1 MESLLGLEYIL
12 DANKRIFYIYLLS
25 SSIIAFIYL
34 LVNRDKR
41 RVNLSSKLW
50 LHPSAKIDYYYFFIS
65 NMIKIVLIFPI
76 IISSK
81 EIALQVIYFL
91 SDNFGLIRVEL
102 PYELILV
109 LFSTTLFILSDFTR
123 YWLHRL
129 LHDIPFLW
137 EFHKVHHSA
146 KVLTPLTFYRVHPIE
161 NILFGLRYVLT
172 IGSVTGVFI
181 YFFGAKIGLIEIFGV
196 NIFLFLFSILGSN
209 LRHSHI
215 AFSYPKILERVL
227 ISPFMHQ
234 IHHSKKHFNKNY
246 GGYLAIWDYIF
257 RSHCYSKEV
266 TCLKFGLKKEQMKDY
281 DSLLK
286 LLFTPFVILKRR
298 FFNNVNNN

>member
-65 NMIKIVLIFPI
+65 NLIKIFLIFPI

-91 SDNFGLIRVEL
+91 SDNFGLIRVDL

-109 LFSTTLFILSDFTR
+109 LFSTTLFVLSDFTR

-146 KVLTPLTFYRVHPIE
+146 KVLTPLTFYRVHPVE
-161 NILFGLRYVLT
+161 NILFGLRYVFT

-196 NIFLFLFSILGSN
+196 NIFLFLFSFLGSN

-215 AFSYPKILERVL
+215 AFSYPKILETIF

-257 RSHCYSKEV
+257 RSHCYSKDIGII
-266 TCLKFGLKKEQMKDY
+266 KFGLRKEQMSEY
-281 DSLLK
+281 NSVLK
-286 LLFTPFVILKRR
+286 LLITPFKLLKRR
-298 FFNNVNNN
+298 YFNNIYNN